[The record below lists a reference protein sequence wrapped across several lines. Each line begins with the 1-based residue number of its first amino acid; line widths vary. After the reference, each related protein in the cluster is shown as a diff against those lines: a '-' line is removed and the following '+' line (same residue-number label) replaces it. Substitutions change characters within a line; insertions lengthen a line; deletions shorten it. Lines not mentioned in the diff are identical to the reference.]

1 VSKYHWSPTMSPVM
15 SHRRIDGHRKTRLR
29 GMTLIE
35 IMIVV
40 AIIGILLA
48 VVVPPLFGSEQ
59 DAKQTLQKTAL
70 RSVANGLEMYRL
82 NNNHYPST
90 NQGLEALV
98 SQPSGFP
105 EPKNWRP
112 VLRPSQLVDVW
123 GNEYVY
129 ISDGPGFDLMSLGA
143 DGQEGG
149 EGYDADITY
158 AEL

>member
-1 VSKYHWSPTMSPVM
+1 MSNYMESPTTIPPVRLRWNACQRGA
-15 SHRRIDGHRKTRLR
+15 RRR

-59 DAKQTLQKTAL
+59 EAKQTLQKTAL

-90 NQGLEALV
+90 DQGLEALV
-98 SQPSGFP
+98 TRPSGFP

-112 VLRPSQLVDVW
+112 VLRQSQLLDVW

-129 ISDGPGFDLMSLGA
+129 ISDGPSFELISLGA
-143 DGQEGG
+143 DGEEGG
-149 EGYDADITY
+149 EAFEADITY

>member
-1 VSKYHWSPTMSPVM
+1 
-15 SHRRIDGHRKTRLR
+15 
-29 GMTLIE
+29 MTLIE

-59 DAKQTLQKTAL
+59 EAKQTLQKTAL

-90 NQGLEALV
+90 DQGREAV
-98 SQPSGFP
+98 GARPSGVP

-112 VLRPSQLVDVW
+112 VLRQSQLLDVW

-129 ISDGPGFDLMSLGA
+129 ISDGPSYELISLGA
-143 DGQEGG
+143 DGEEGG
-149 EGYDADITY
+149 EGFEADITY